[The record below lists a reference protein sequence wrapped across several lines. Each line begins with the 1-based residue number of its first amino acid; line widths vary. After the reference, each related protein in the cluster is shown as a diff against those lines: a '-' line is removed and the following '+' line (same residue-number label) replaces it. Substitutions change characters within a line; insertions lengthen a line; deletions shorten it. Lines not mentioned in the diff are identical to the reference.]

1 MYLDFEQ
8 PIVDLENKIEELERI
23 EAESLDLQDEIAR
36 LKTKLDRHLQTIYG
50 HLTPWQTVQVARHH
64 KRPKCSDYIEAL
76 IEQFTP
82 LAGDRCYGE
91 DKAIIAGLGRFEG
104 HSVMVIG
111 QERGRNLDERI
122 THNFGMAHPEGYRKA
137 SRLMG
142 MAERFG
148 LPVITFIDTPGAYP
162 GIGAEER
169 GQAEAIARCIEVSL
183 SLSVPVIALITG
195 EGGSGGAIA
204 LACADRIVM
213 MQHAVYSVI
222 SPEGCASI
230 LWRTAEQAPVAAEA
244 LKITAKHL
252 KDFGF
257 IDTIVPEPLGGA
269 HRHPGQAFAA
279 ARHVLRQELAH
290 VMKVSPAKRRV
301 QRQEKFLAM
310 TRAA

>member
-1 MYLDFEQ
+1 MHLDFEQ

-23 EAESLDLQDEIAR
+23 KAESLDLQDEIAR

-104 HSVMVIG
+104 NSVMIIG

-122 THNFGMAHPEGYRKA
+122 AHNFGMAHPEGYRKA

-148 LPVITFIDTPGAYP
+148 MPVITFIDTPGAYP

-183 SLSVPVIALITG
+183 NLSVPVLALITG

-252 KDFGF
+252 KEFGF

-279 ARHVLRQELAH
+279 ARHVLRQELATM
-290 VMKVSPAKRRV
+290 MKIPPAQRRV

>member
-23 EAESLDLQDEIAR
+23 ETENLDLQDEINR

-64 KRPKCSDYIEAL
+64 KRPKCSDYLESL
-76 IEQFTP
+76 IEDFTP
-82 LAGDRCYGE
+82 LAGDRCFGE
-91 DKAIIAGLGRFEG
+91 DKAIIAGLGRFDG

-148 LPVITFIDTPGAYP
+148 IPVLTFIDTPGAYP

-183 SLSVPVIALITG
+183 NLSVPVIALITG

-244 LKITAKHL
+244 LKITAKNL
-252 KDFGF
+252 KEFGF
-257 IDTIVPEPLGGA
+257 IDTIIPEPLGGA
-269 HRHPGQAFAA
+269 HRHPQQAFAA
-279 ARHVLRQELAH
+279 VRHVLRHELAAL
-290 VMKVSPAKRRV
+290 MKLSPAKRRV